1 MCSLSCHDIWLPL
14 SQYIELLEEFKTV
27 HKATDKLKSNQY
39 TAADIKK
46 DIQQM
51 EQENEQL
58 TKTIERKKARV
69 RYIMATLIYY
79 LHL

>member
-1 MCSLSCHDIWLPL
+1 M
-14 SQYIELLEEFKTV
+14 

-69 RYIMATLIYY
+69 RYTTATCSFYTIGL
-79 LHL
+79 LFQFGGFL